1 MFESAAGLGGSG
13 AVDAKALRP
22 NADRRRLIPWPRHP
36 GGQSA
41 LDPFVDLQAG
51 RFAGFETEFG
61 VHPVSLRLSFSI
73 YTPLGRFVKILFSE
87 DSSKR
92 IFQVSDNGVSNGSNG
107 SNGVQQRGQTYTI
120 QQRGQTY
127 TIHFSLT
134 CSPSG
139 EDNFSSFLK
148 RIRGWIPARV
158 NCRAYDT
165 TPLAAF

>member
-51 RFAGFETEFG
+51 RFAGFEAEFG

-73 YTPLGRFVKILFSE
+73 QATWTICQDPFF
-87 DSSKR
+87 
-92 IFQVSDNGVSNGSNG
+92 
-107 SNGVQQRGQTYTI
+107 RG
-120 QQRGQTY
+120 
-127 TIHFSLT
+127 
-134 CSPSG
+134 
-139 EDNFSSFLK
+139 FLK
-148 RIRGWIPARV
+148 TDFSG
-158 NCRAYDT
+158 
-165 TPLAAF
+165 FG